1 MVVPGTYLVY
11 MLMEEFSWDR
21 FLELVQQRPYL
32 YDTNQPEYKDSTLKD
47 RQWVKIG
54 QQFGLTGWQAK
65 NKWRNARDRYI
76 KIRVQMKRSGRRV
89 YDKMGIPIPNTKWQY
104 YKTLDRMLRD
114 AKQHGPLCQ
123 MDPMIKPKTEPTEYV
138 FECTDAQ
145 EVTVDAGTSQDGGDP
160 SIAIETIPTGMTL
173 ENSHDADTVDLQRI
187 DYLSSPE
194 PGGAS
199 SRRGRRR
206 DVDYDDDDS
215 TLRGGEEAS
224 LQKSL
229 DACIGQLVAMNR
241 SSSSARSPP
250 DAPVDECHYH
260 GMSIAA
266 RLRRL
271 DDVALPQVLHRIS
284 AILVEHG
291 V

>member
-1 MVVPGTYLVY
+1 

-123 MDPMIKPKTEPTEYV
+123 MDPMIKPKTEPTEYF

-145 EVTVDAGTSQDGGDP
+145 EAPAGV
-160 SIAIETIPTGMTL
+160 TL
-173 ENSHDADTVDLQRI
+173 ENSHDADTVDLHRM
-187 DYLSSPE
+187 DRPSSPE

-199 SRRGRRR
+199 NRRGRRR
-206 DVDYDDDDS
+206 DVDDDDDDS

-241 SSSSARSPP
+241 SSSSARSRP
-250 DAPVDECHYH
+250 DASGDECHYH

-284 AILVEHG
+284 AVLVEHG